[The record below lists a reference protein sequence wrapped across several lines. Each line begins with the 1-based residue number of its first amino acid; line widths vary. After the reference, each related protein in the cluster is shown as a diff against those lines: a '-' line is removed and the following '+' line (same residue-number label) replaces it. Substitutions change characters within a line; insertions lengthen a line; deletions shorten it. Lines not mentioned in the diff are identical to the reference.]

1 MDESWKNSLLSAT
14 QMNAIAIGVDFRHEI
29 ASTEAFSE
37 AYIRVHIRAILAD
50 ALEQAVS
57 WYHRTSHDLIQ
68 EDRLFFNY
76 KNDDPRIKEAV
87 TRIVFELENLGYT
100 CKSFV
105 GKQDENF
112 VALIELSWKEIHHG

>member
-14 QMNAIAIGVDFRHEI
+14 QMNAIAIGVDFRYEI
-29 ASTEAFSE
+29 ASTEVFSE
-37 AYIRVHIRAILAD
+37 DYIRVHIRTILAN

-57 WYHRTSHDLIQ
+57 WYHRTSYDLIQ
-68 EDRLFFNY
+68 QDRLFFDY
-76 KNDDPRIKEAV
+76 KNDDPRIKETV
-87 TRIVFELENLGYT
+87 TRIVFELEALGYT

-112 VALIELSWKEIHHG
+112 VAWIELSWEEPHH